1 MDVLIKSFNR
11 PYYLDRCIQSIYEN
25 VVDSKLSI
33 KVLDDGTPVKYLE
46 KIQKKFPKIEIIKSE
61 FYLEKSKALEKTS
74 SLLSTNIPIKLWLNA
89 AQNATDYFLLL
100 EDDIWFTEK
109 INLEETHE
117 FLEKENIFS
126 LKLFWLNNL
135 KLVYGKT
142 IKTDKHTVIYK
153 PAVFTKNPVLHR
165 IIFRITR
172 YNNRKIMRFL
182 KLYSDE
188 KALQYYSIYNVAGAV
203 FHKKYFLSLWNH
215 HQNQVDEHLQL
226 RNAVKFWHSNTKMQ
240 FARTEEEVVAT
251 GFSSSATNKNYE
263 TGQFDVFAFNKILN
277 EAWFHD
283 EINVMDNYPDDLNNL
298 AIERILLKENN
309 PKAQVDDW
317 NKWVFS
323 FRKQFQDIG
332 CKI

>member
-25 VVDSKLSI
+25 VVDSKLVI

-46 KIQKKFPKIEIIKSE
+46 KIQKKFPEIEIIKSE
-61 FYLEKSKALEKTS
+61 FYFEKSKAIEKNS
-74 SLLSTNIPIKLWLNA
+74 SALNTTIPIRLWLNA
-89 AQNATDYFLLL
+89 AHNVTEYFLLL

-109 INLEETHE
+109 INLEETYE

-126 LKLFWLNNL
+126 LKLFWLNNP
-135 KLVYGKT
+135 KLVHGKT

-153 PAVFTKNPVLHR
+153 PVVFTKNPLLHR

-203 FHKKYFLSLWNH
+203 FHKKYFLSLWNQ

-226 RNAVKFWHSNTKMQ
+226 RNAVKFWHSNPKMQ
-240 FARTEEEVVAT
+240 FARTEEEVLAT

-263 TGQFDVFAFNKILN
+263 TGQFDIFTFNKILN
-277 EAWFHD
+277 EAWFED
-283 EINVMDNYPDDLNNL
+283 RLLSVTDFSNDLSKREIE
-298 AIERILLKENN
+298 AILLENN
-309 PKAQVDDW
+309 DPKAEVSDW
-317 NKWVFS
+317 NKWTTS
-323 FRKQFQDIG
+323 FKKQFQDIG
-332 CKI
+332 CNI